1 MALIRIFSALNHC
14 LQVFF
19 PLYSFYYAF
28 AEVMPWSHFLT
39 LSCIHVVLNYKYY
52 VFCCL
57 ICIETCKLQGT
68 STVDTAKKG
77 DKIYEKDTAI
87 VKDGSEE
94 EGKSIVSDDK
104 DTKHGVVALKTIDN
118 NDVQAPADG
127 ENTNVSRWDVAKE
140 DEMPSV
146 APISGNFL
154 VQDKSEAELS
164 YSVDL
169 NEDMNVVIVQQLQK
183 REGICTTKI
192 NKDDWIG
199 SNQGKDKE
207 SFSPKLSLHV
217 NAEESMIMGTEFF
230 DSEVSEQHD
239 SLQSLEDLH
248 TVHIQQRE
256 LPQPSY
262 ATLVHIT
269 ERGTFQASKF
279 EVFFPANH
287 EENLA
292 EPCKPDVIE
301 IGHSNSVVR
310 PYWLCN
316 FPGAEARDERQNSE
330 IVLPTIITT
339 GCSTVSNSSITD
351 LSSNNPTHS
360 VDICSLCGYRHGRIT
375 YLFENQ
381 SASPTSSVNQSSN
394 SLCNIADESSDL
406 EEDSEDASASPVTLK
421 AQLEKRM
428 TSTDIGE
435 FFADADVV
443 EETSYP
449 HYTTVITTADK
460 VTLET
465 EV

>member
-1 MALIRIFSALNHC
+1 M
-14 LQVFF
+14 
-19 PLYSFYYAF
+19 
-28 AEVMPWSHFLT
+28 
-39 LSCIHVVLNYKYY
+39 
-52 VFCCL
+52 
-57 ICIETCKLQGT
+57 QGT
-68 STVDTAKKG
+68 SRVVTVKRG

-94 EGKSIVSDDK
+94 EGKSIVLNDE

-118 NDVQAPADG
+118 NGVQAPADG

-154 VQDKSEAELS
+154 VQDKSETEQS
-164 YSVDL
+164 YSTDL
-169 NEDMNVVIVQQLQK
+169 NEDTNVVIVQQLQK
-183 REGICTTKI
+183 REGSCTTKI
-192 NKDDWIG
+192 NKDEDRIG

-207 SFSPKLSLHV
+207 NFLSKLSLHV
-217 NAEESMIMGTEFF
+217 NAEESMIKDAEFF
-230 DSEVSEQHD
+230 DREVSEQHD

-248 TVHIQQRE
+248 TAHIQQRE

-269 ERGTFQASKF
+269 EGGTFKASKF
-279 EVFFPANH
+279 DVFIPANH

-292 EPCKPDVIE
+292 EPCQPEVIE
-301 IGHSNSVVR
+301 IGHSNSIVR
-310 PYWLCN
+310 PYWLSN
-316 FPGAEARDERQNSE
+316 FPGAEARDERQNPE

-339 GCSTVSNSSITD
+339 ACSTVSNSSITD
-351 LSSNNPTHS
+351 LSSNNSTHS

-381 SASPTSSVNQSSN
+381 SASPTSSVHQSSN
-394 SLCNIADESSDL
+394 SLCNIADESGDP
-406 EEDSEDASASPVTLK
+406 EEDSEDASASPATFK
-421 AQLEKRM
+421 AQLEQRM

-443 EETSYP
+443 EETSCP
-449 HYTTVITTADK
+449 LYTTVITTADK